1 MRRSTTLLLVAAAF
15 ICALPASAKM
25 PWVKEAQ
32 KLGFNNVQNCKSC
45 HAGEKNDAKNLTPM
59 GKFLM
64 DQKAKNKADKV
75 DLNWLKDFKK

>member
-1 MRRSTTLLLVAAAF
+1 MRRSTPLLLVAAAC

-32 KLGFNNVQNCKSC
+32 KLGFTNVQNCKSC
-45 HAGEKNDAKNLTPM
+45 HTGAKPDAKGLTDM
-59 GKFLM
+59 GKFLV
-64 DQKAKNKADKV
+64 DQKAKHKADKV

>member
-1 MRRSTTLLLVAAAF
+1 MRRSILLLAAAEF
-15 ICALPASAKM
+15 MCALPASAKM

-32 KLGFNNVQNCKSC
+32 KLGFKNVENCKSC
-45 HAGEKNDAKNLTPM
+45 HAGAKNDAKDLTAM

-64 DQKAKNKADKV
+64 DRKAKEKADKV